1 MDHDTYSALLG
12 TIAYLSIWA
21 VLIAFW
27 WLGRK

>member
-12 TIAYLSIWA
+12 AIAYLSLWVMLL
-21 VLIAFW
+21 VL